1 MSLAG
6 YSPWGAKE
14 LDMAE
19 RLSTAIA
26 YALYDE
32 NNKYMLSV
40 YMRTVLMI
48 TNGYWVLKPY
58 EVSAVNTFYR

>member
-14 LDMAE
+14 LGMTE

-40 YMRTVLMI
+40 YIWEQCL
-48 TNGYWVLKPY
+48 W
-58 EVSAVNTFYR
+58 